1 MVKVPGLCYY
11 NAGLFRLKIYRILS
25 KTKDFLK
32 SLIIKHFIYKK
43 KPVILLFINYFQW
56 KILNILLNCKHFQ
69 EIIFD
74 KNTAWVL
81 SKLSQACKHFIIE

>member
-11 NAGLFRLKIYRILS
+11 NAGLFRPKISRISS

-43 KPVILLFINYFQW
+43 TGDLISYKLFSVENFKYF
-56 KILNILLNCKHFQ
+56 I
-69 EIIFD
+69 
-74 KNTAWVL
+74 
-81 SKLSQACKHFIIE
+81 KL